1 MCKKVVYPQFK
12 LYIIKIIALS
22 LHHSGGNLV
31 FICIQTTQQK
41 KNKKKLR
48 EILSVKKKALPLHR
62 FRSQGANIDAEV
74 AQLVEHN
81 LAKVRVASS
90 SLVFRS
96 LFLTCFWLFAVWF
109 YVLFFIEFPFVSSK
123 YHAEVAQLVEH
134 NLAKVRVAS
143 SSLVFRSFWFLY

>member
-1 MCKKVVYPQFK
+1 M
-12 LYIIKIIALS
+12 
-22 LHHSGGNLV
+22 G
-31 FICIQTTQQK
+31 
-41 KNKKKLR
+41 

-96 LFLTCFWLFAVWF
+96 IFSNAKQKCFANHRPDGG
-109 YVLFFIEFPFVSSK
+109 IGR
-123 YHAEVAQLVEH
+123 HAGLKAI
-134 NLAKVRVAS
+134 
-143 SSLVFRSFWFLY
+143 